1 MPKVLVIATSSKT
14 RGGITSVVNAHRKG
28 AQWEKYNCKW
38 IETHIDTNKF
48 MSLCYLFIGYLKF
61 LFHLPTAKI
70 LHIHLSQPVSAMRKL
85 LFFIPAYFCRKKIIV
100 HFHAFS
106 TETTINSSS
115 KWIYRFIFS
124 RAKKVIVLSNS
135 WKEAVYKAFNINNIE
150 IVYNPCATIIGS
162 TEYAKKKNI
171 LYAGTINERKGY
183 ADMIRAF
190 AKIAAE
196 HKEWK
201 IVFAGNG
208 EIEEGKSLAK
218 ELGIEEQTLFLGWLN
233 GEKKDKAFKEAS
245 IFCLPSY
252 FEGFPMAVLDAWTYE
267 LPVITTP
274 VGGITDI
281 AKHKENMLVF
291 TPGDTEKLAECMQML
306 IEDNELYNK
315 IKAASIH
322 FAKETFNIEVINK
335 QIEKI
340 YDEIAKM

>member
-28 AQWEKYNCKW
+28 AQWGKYNCKW

-48 MSLCYLFIGYLKF
+48 MSLCYLFIGYFRF

-100 HFHAFS
+100 HFHITDIDS
-106 TETTINSSS
+106 RYY
-115 KWIYRFIFS
+115 WLYDFIFN
-124 RAKKVIVLSNS
+124 RARKVIVLSDVCKKIIYNRF
-135 WKEAVYKAFNINNIE
+135 KINNIE
-150 IVYNPCATIIGS
+150 VIYNPCTDNTIDKQYS
-162 TEYAKKKNI
+162 KKKNI
-171 LYAGTINERKGY
+171 LFAGTINKNKGY

-252 FEGFPMAVLDAWTYE
+252 SEGFPMAVLDAWTYE